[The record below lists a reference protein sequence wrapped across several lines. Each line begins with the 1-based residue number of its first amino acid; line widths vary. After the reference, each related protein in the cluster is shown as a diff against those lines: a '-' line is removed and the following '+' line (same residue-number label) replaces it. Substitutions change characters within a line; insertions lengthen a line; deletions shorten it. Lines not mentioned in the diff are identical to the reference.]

1 MKTALCFACTGRSIE
16 YTFDNIKENL
26 IDDIPNC
33 DVIVYLAKGPK
44 SDLAKEYIETLDNA
58 KVYVEEE
65 EDIDLSPYTFRP
77 NWPGRANSSHQIF
90 MNMVKS
96 RSYMKTLIE
105 KQNTDYDRV
114 IFSRMDV
121 IFEEPVN
128 KLICDLDLSNLWVPY
143 FHNWGG
149 YNDRF
154 AVSNKENMFEYF
166 SLYENLADY
175 CREGLILHAETSLKY
190 HLDYKT
196 NVDTKRFKIR
206 FCRIRA
212 NGEVHDD
219 YDRLLQQDVYPCDV

>member
-16 YTFDNIKENL
+16 YTFDNIKHNL

-33 DVIVYLAKGPK
+33 DVIVYLAKSPK
-44 SDLAKEYIETLDNA
+44 SDLAKERLETLDNV
-58 KVYVEEE
+58 KVYVEPE
-65 EDIDLSPYTFRP
+65 EDMDLSPYTFRP
-77 NWPGRANSSHQIF
+77 DWPGRANSSHQIF

-105 KQNTDYDRV
+105 KQNTHYDRV
-114 IFSRMDV
+114 IFSRMDI

-128 KLICDLDLSNLWVPY
+128 NLIRDLDLSNLWVPY

-166 SLYENLADY
+166 SLFENLEDY

-190 HLDYKT
+190 HLDKA
-196 NVDTKRFKIR
+196 NVDTKRFKII
-206 FCRIRA
+206 FYRIRA
-212 NGEVHDD
+212 NGEITDN
-219 YDRLLQQDVYPCDV
+219 YDRFLEAGVHSCDA